1 VTLRVLPGSGDG
13 LAAQYG
19 LVDSDAQAVH
29 AEQIQRLADSF
40 CNIPEGMLKR
50 RYAEFVGAG
59 MGTHQAVVA
68 IWPQLATEGACYIAT
83 KVRNLGRDPRVRGY
97 IEAIQRHGGYTAAAR
112 YEEYLERLEFEID
125 NPANSPSV
133 RKDLLIALGEHLL
146 RNGAAE
152 KEGYQGTSKLGQ
164 DKGGA
169 AAALPA
175 DRVDVFLTMLETE
188 IHVPVVED
196 GDDGAGTPEAA
207 GSR

>member
-1 VTLRVLPGSGDG
+1 MDP
-13 LAAQYG
+13 LALYF
-19 LVDSDAQAVH
+19 S
-29 AEQIQRLADSF
+29 S
-40 CNIPEGMLKR
+40 P
-50 RYAEFVGAG
+50 
-59 MGTHQAVVA
+59 
-68 IWPQLATEGACYIAT
+68 
-83 KVRNLGRDPRVRGY
+83 
-97 IEAIQRHGGYTAAAR
+97 AR

-152 KEGYQGTSKLGQ
+152 REGYQGTSKLGQ

-188 IHVPVVED
+188 IQVPVVED
-196 GDDGAGTPEAA
+196 GEAGSVTPEAA
-207 GSR
+207 VSR